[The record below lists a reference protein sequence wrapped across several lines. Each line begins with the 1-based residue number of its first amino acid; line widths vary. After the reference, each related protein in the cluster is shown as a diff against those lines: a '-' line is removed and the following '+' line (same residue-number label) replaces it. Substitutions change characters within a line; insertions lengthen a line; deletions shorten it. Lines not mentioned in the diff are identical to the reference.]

1 MIFRFLVILGVNLEN
16 RPGLRGAVNNF
27 LANRFSRSTRI
38 LKGLKKPFPNP
49 GRSSKSADGVK
60 SYSPSKFRKKI
71 HPPRWSKS
79 YHHRFGPNFRP
90 QRKRV
95 LEHSGKPKRPQMGS
109 YDLFSP
115 RGPLR
120 TRFWAQTLVLKIL
133 PDFPMKKIKKYWE
146 PLTWGLKTHFL
157 TFPSNP

>member
-1 MIFRFLVILGVNLEN
+1 MNCRFLVILGVNLEN

-38 LKGLKKPFPNP
+38 LKGLKKPFRNP
-49 GRSSKSADGVK
+49 GRSYKSADGVE
-60 SYSPSKFRKKI
+60 SYSPSKSRKKI

-109 YDLFSP
+109 HHHFSP
-115 RGPLR
+115 HGLPG
-120 TRFWAQTLVLKIL
+120 TRFWAQTRVLKIRPPIHL
-133 PDFPMKKIKKYWE
+133 KKISDFFINNWE
-146 PLTWGLKTHFL
+146 PL
-157 TFPSNP
+157 N